1 MKSQS
6 GEQLVAEAAGSL
18 TLTRTGARINVG
30 RRMKGVAGKLCL
42 HTHTAGKKICKKKK
56 PNKNKKKNNKSNQEK
71 KKQTKT
77 NNISDYTIN

>member
-1 MKSQS
+1 MESQS

-42 HTHTAGKKICKKKK
+42 HTHRR
-56 PNKNKKKNNKSNQEK
+56 KKNM
-71 KKQTKT
+71 
-77 NNISDYTIN
+77 

>member
-1 MKSQS
+1 MESQS

-18 TLTRTGARINVG
+18 TLTRPGARINVG

-56 PNKNKKKNNKSNQEK
+56 PNKNKKKTTNQIK
-71 KKQTKT
+71 KKT
-77 NNISDYTIN
+77 NKN